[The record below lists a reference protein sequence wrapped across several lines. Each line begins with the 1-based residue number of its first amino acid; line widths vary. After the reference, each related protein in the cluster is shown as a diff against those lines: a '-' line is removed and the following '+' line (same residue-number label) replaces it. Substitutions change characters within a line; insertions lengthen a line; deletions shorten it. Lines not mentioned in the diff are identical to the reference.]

1 MFSSFLM
8 KSHAISYVGNTMKAK
23 PKWKENG
30 SSKSLS
36 PERKIA
42 LAPNRVSFSDTPP
55 LDVLV
60 RMGIG
65 LFVVSW
71 TIGWIIGFWGE
82 SAVLCVKVWFY
93 AHLV

>member
-1 MFSSFLM
+1 MKEFAKCFRPSHM

-23 PKWKENG
+23 PKWIENG

-60 RMGIG
+60 RMGIE

-71 TIGWIIGFWGE
+71 IIGWIIGVGFSSG
-82 SAVLCVKVWFY
+82 VC
-93 AHLV
+93 